1 MNAPVQIRHLVQQLS
16 AIYKNCRAN
25 NTIKKYRQY
34 FNARRKWATD
44 LNVSFLPGNPF
55 HIGLYILHKMQAGH
69 SLPTID
75 ATFFAIKFY
84 HTSLLNTDPCQ
95 HSLVKNMFEVAKQ
108 LSNHKTKKKQAL
120 RPNEL
125 KQIYDYLSANQSS
138 LENLRLLNI
147 CLTAFTGF
155 MRFSAVISIKGF
167 DIIFTETYMKDI
179 YREGAW
185 VYISRSHNMCP
196 VKHLEDYLRLV
207 NINISSCQFIFRGKK
222 VTTTHSISKG
232 KKSRLRRKNKPIS
245 YTTIRQNLLKVIK
258 AVRLNW
264 KDYGLHSLRAGGAS
278 LAANKGIL
286 DRLFKRHGQWKCDR
300 AKDGY
305 VEDTLKMLLSV
316 SKNL

>member
-1 MNAPVQIRHLVQQLS
+1 MAQTVKAPVQIRHLVQQLP

-25 NTIKKYRQY
+25 STIKKYQQY
-34 FNARRKWATD
+34 FNAWRKWATE
-44 LNVSFLPGNPF
+44 LNVSFLPGNPL

-69 SLPTID
+69 SLPTIY

-84 HTSLLNTDPCQ
+84 HTLLLNTDPCQ
-95 HSLVKNMFEVAKQ
+95 HSLVKNMFEAAKR

-125 KQIYDYLSANQSS
+125 KQIYDHLAANQSS

-147 CLTAFTGF
+147 CLIAFTDF
-155 MRFSAVISIKGF
+155 MRFSEVASIKGY
-167 DIIFTETYMKDI
+167 DIIFTETYTKIFIEKSKTDI

-207 NINISSCQFIFRGKK
+207 NINISSSQYIFRA
-222 VTTTHSISKG
+222 ISKG
-232 KKSRLRRKNKPIS
+232 NKSRLRRKNKPIS
-245 YTTIRQNLLKVIK
+245 YTTIRQNFLKIIK
-258 AVRLNW
+258 AVGLNW
-264 KDYGLHSLRAGGAS
+264 KDYGLHSLQAGGAS
-278 LAANKGIL
+278 LAA
-286 DRLFKRHGQWKCDR
+286 KRHGRWKSDR

-305 VEDTLKMLLSV
+305 VEDDLKMLLSV
-316 SKNL
+316 SKNFQN